1 MEEAS
6 DYVVHQKDRISL
18 ETRPASAAKVS
29 LTGHSIEG
37 LEDPAPWGWEPRE
50 LAHPSHCGRHRQV
63 QEACRVPQQDQGTKH
78 TEKGHISC

>member
-18 ETRPASAAKVS
+18 ETWPASAAKVS

-37 LEDPAPWGWEPRE
+37 LEDPAP
-50 LAHPSHCGRHRQV
+50 
-63 QEACRVPQQDQGTKH
+63 
-78 TEKGHISC
+78 

>member
-6 DYVVHQKDRISL
+6 DYVLHQKDRISL

-37 LEDPAPWGWEPRE
+37 LEDPAPLRLGAQGE

-63 QEACRVPQQDQGTKH
+63 QEACRAPQQDQGTKH
-78 TEKGHISC
+78 TEGHISC